1 MLLEEAVK
9 RKRGRPRKNVI
20 SVAEA
25 PIEGIKRP
33 RGRPKKVTQLIN
45 APVQEETIPVKRN
58 YITVSIEDLE
68 FWAETTNR
76 DFFKQVVTNYN
87 KAKKAKANPEVRW
100 YKNRIEII

>member
-25 PIEGIKRP
+25 PIEVIKRP
-33 RGRPKKVTQLIN
+33 RGRPKKVTQLID
-45 APVQEETIPVKRN
+45 APVQEEAIPVKRKRGRPSKSSGVQLTVRDAVAVKRN

-76 DFFKQVVTNYN
+76 DFFKQ
-87 KAKKAKANPEVRW
+87 K
-100 YKNRIEII
+100 